1 MHMHVC
7 IWHII
12 KLTLNQH
19 RDILKINMDD
29 YLMYTNDFFSRKKVN
44 VFHLLQISSGTSLV
58 VQQLRLC
65 GYATG
70 GVGSIPGWGRY
81 HMPHGAAKNK

>member
-58 VQQLRLC
+58 VQQLSLC